1 VDAREFL
8 ASVVPWSEDEGSYV
22 TIHWRRP
29 GNKKWPGRSCRTLE
43 DALAVVDEI
52 LAANVDADIFFCLSS
67 QKDSTGKRSRA
78 NAIGVRA
85 LWMDIDVKPDNPD
98 TYNDV
103 PDALLNLL
111 YFCQLVE
118 IPEPSI
124 VIATGGGIHAYW
136 YSDRTL
142 TVDEWQPYADA
153 LKAVAKNSS
162 LKLDAGV
169 TSDVSRILR
178 VPGTINYK
186 YDPPRPVRFVPTYC
200 SGKRYDFATT
210 FAGLL
215 GMAPASTTR
224 SATILPF
231 PIASGFSD
239 LPPQQLGQ
247 GIVVRELPLLPFEP
261 IKAECGWL
269 REAYETG
276 GENFDEPQWNLTTL
290 IATFLQDGRDYAH
303 KLGNKHPTYDL
314 DKTDERYDRKV
325 RERQQNP
332 AIGWPRCST
341 IKDTGSTH
349 CATCS
354 HFVKA
359 KSPLNIGYEAIGPDI
374 DNEEMRLLGGRRPPE
389 MRLPDGFCVD
399 EKDRV
404 CAFFPTRV
412 AGKKVNAGRLL
423 LVLLTQIRD
432 PSFQHMEGSFGIA
445 FVASTELGGTVDVFV
460 SSANCRLAKV
470 VAYLAGKFVNVATGK
485 EAAEMAEK
493 FMVSWLD
500 KLRQENKAMR
510 DQGTMGWRYENS
522 ARVGFVYGGKFYHE
536 NGSEIPLIGSTD
548 DEFRSWYAPQGKIE
562 VWLRAAKLL
571 TDRKRPELDIIIS
584 IAFAAPLATFAGTLY
599 GAMLSVWG
607 EPGTS
612 KSTAQQV
619 AAAVWG
625 HPKQTRES
633 LNSTPKSVQRRLG
646 LCRNLPAYW
655 DDVQDERHQLSLFD
669 CMFVTAEGAEGGRL
683 NPDAT
688 YKTRLEWQTLMVA
701 CSNASFVEYLVK
713 KQKSTTAGMRRVF
726 EIEYNKGEP
735 EPGMINAVF
744 ASRAFQDLE
753 HNFGNIGVEYAK
765 MLASEHKE
773 ISVLVGETINRFSQR
788 VQGIGDESYWWGICG
803 VLIAGATL
811 ANRLGAELDVEA
823 MEEFLVQTF
832 LHNRTIRSVEG
843 TEGGSY
849 ENTEQTLTAFLNHFV
864 GSGNVVFVDRMYESR
879 YVKVNEVFPPN
890 EGHPLYVQIAR
901 DERKIVISK
910 RAFRE
915 FMNKH
920 EIQPRQVF
928 NGLVKFFHAKE
939 VRLTLG
945 AGTVYAQTQELCCEI
960 FVPVGQF
967 EPLQQVIYA
976 HGPPQ

>member
-8 ASVVPWSEDEGSYV
+8 ASVVPWDIEGGYV

-29 GNKKWPGRSCRTLE
+29 GGKWPGRSCRTLE
-43 DALAVVDEI
+43 DALAVVSEI
-52 LAANVDADIFFCLSS
+52 TDSAADTDIFFCLSS
-67 QKDSTGKRSRA
+67 QSDNTGKRSRI
-78 NAIGVRA
+78 NALGVSA
-85 LWMDIDVKPDNPD
+85 LWMDIDIKPD
-98 TYNDV
+98 TYADIA
-103 PDALLNLL
+103 DAIADLLH
-111 YFCQLVE
+111 FCRLVE

-124 VIATGGGIHAYW
+124 IISTGGGIHAYW

-153 LKAVAKNSS
+153 LKTVAKNSS

-169 TSDVSRILR
+169 TGDISRVLR
-178 VPGTINYK
+178 VPSTTNYK
-186 YDPPRPVRFVPTYC
+186 YDPPRPVRLIQTYC
-200 SGKRYDFATT
+200 NGKRHDFAVT
-210 FAGLL
+210 FAGIL
-215 GMAPASTTR
+215 GMAPVTSTR
-224 SATILPF
+224 ATVLPF
-231 PIASGFSD
+231 PGMASAFAGLD
-239 LPPQQLGQ
+239 PNQGLGQ
-247 GIVVRELPLLPFEP
+247 NIGRDIPPLPFDP
-261 IKAECGWL
+261 IKQECGWL

-276 GENFDEPQWNLTTL
+276 GETFDNPQWNLTTL

-314 DKTDERYDRKV
+314 DKTDEQFDRKV
-325 RERQQNP
+325 RERRENP
-332 AIGWPRCST
+332 AIGWPKCKTVAGLNNKHCST
-341 IKDTGSTH
+341 CAHFIKDKT
-349 CATCS
+349 
-354 HFVKA
+354 
-359 KSPLNIGYEAIGPDI
+359 PLHLGYEAIGPEI
-374 DNEEMRLLGGRRPPE
+374 DNEELRLLGGRRPPE

-399 EKDRV
+399 EKGRI

-412 AGKKVNAGRLL
+412 VGKKVQQGRL
-423 LVLLTQIRD
+423 LVLLLNQIHS
-432 PSFQHMEGSFGIA
+432 PSFQNKDGKFGLGFISA
-445 FVASTELGGTVDVFV
+445 TEIGGWNEVFI
-460 SSANCRLAKV
+460 SAANCRYAKIT
-470 VAYLAGKFVNVATGK
+470 AYLADRFVQLDTGD
-485 EAAEMAEK
+485 EVVQMTEK

-500 KLRQENKAMR
+500 KLRQEDKAAR
-510 DQGTMGWRYENS
+510 DQGTMGWRYEN
-522 ARVGFVYGGKFYHE
+522 AQRVGFVYGGKLYHE
-536 NGSEIPLIGSTD
+536 NGTELPLIGATD
-548 DEFRSWYAPQGKIE
+548 DEFRSWYAPQGKSE
-562 VWLRAAKLL
+562 VWLQATKLL
-571 TDRKRPELDIIIS
+571 TGRKRPELDIIIS

-655 DDVQDERHQLSLFD
+655 DDVQDERHQLALFD

-688 YKTRLEWQTLMVA
+688 MKQRLEWQTLMVA

-726 EIEYNKGEP
+726 EIEFNKGEP
-735 EPGMINAVF
+735 EPGMVNAVD
-744 ASRAFQDLE
+744 ASRIFAQLE
-753 HNFGNIGVEYAK
+753 HNFGTIGVEYAK
-765 MLASEHKE
+765 LLAREHKE
-773 ISVLVGETINRFSQR
+773 INTLVGDTINRFSQR
-788 VQGIGDESYWWGICG
+788 VQGTGDESYWWGICG
-803 VLIAGATL
+803 VLIVGAML
-811 ANRLGAELDVEA
+811 GNRLGAELDVAA

-832 LHNRTIRSVEG
+832 IYNRSTRSTEG

-849 ENTEQTLTAFLNHFV
+849 ENTEQALTAFLNLFV
-864 GSGNVVFVDRMYESR
+864 GSGNVIFVDRMFESR
-879 YVKVNEVFPPN
+879 HVQVHEVFAPGLN
-890 EGHPLYVQIAR
+890 HPLYLQVAR

-915 FMNKH
+915 FMNKN

-928 NGLVKFFHAKE
+928 NGLTKFFHAKE
-939 VRLTLG
+939 MRLTLG
-945 AGTVYAQTQELCCEI
+945 AGTTFAQSQELCLEI
-960 FVPVGQF
+960 FVPPGQF
-967 EPLQQVIYA
+967 EPLQQIIHA